1 MKNLK
6 LLVCFCVLTFSACQ
20 EVNVVTE
27 MQRFDE
33 SFIPVWVAARSGNPN
48 SIELTID
55 KLREEWE
62 SLKNEYELEIE
73 PTTDWLDTYECLDDL
88 MNQTTLAL
96 EQKNMLSAL
105 EHLDGIRFE
114 LINLRSRY
122 GIDYELDS
130 VWEFEMAYSLVKS
143 LLQDQAYFRMEWQE
157 FDCVVEDMNQAWETL
172 LESNPEKNLSDDRK
186 TTFRKHQKEIAT
198 YLKQFSD
205 VVEKTSAE
213 SEVISYNLAVV
224 EQPLLQII
232 QLFGS

>member
-1 MKNLK
+1 
-6 LLVCFCVLTFSACQ
+6 
-20 EVNVVTE
+20 
-27 MQRFDE
+27 
-33 SFIPVWVAARSGNPN
+33 
-48 SIELTID
+48 
-55 KLREEWE
+55 
-62 SLKNEYELEIE
+62 
-73 PTTDWLDTYECLDDL
+73 

-96 EQKNMLSAL
+96 EQKNMPSAL
-105 EHLDGIRFE
+105 EYLDGIRFE

-157 FDCVVEDMNQAWETL
+157 FDCVVEDMNQAWEKL
-172 LESNPEKNLSDDRK
+172 LASHPEKGLSDDRK

-198 YLKQFSD
+198 YLKQFSE

-213 SEVISYNLAVV
+213 SEVISYNLTVV

-232 QLFGS
+232 QLFGA